1 MTSQDRIGAQQ
12 ALIALGFNPGQPD
25 GVIGINTRA
34 AVRAW
39 QKARG
44 LPADGYLTVD
54 LSHRLQSG
62 AAADAPAAGPAPT
75 TAATRN

>member
-12 ALIALGFNPGQPD
+12 ALVSLGFNPGQPD

-44 LPADGYLTVD
+44 LPADGYLTVE
-54 LSHRLQSG
+54 LSHRLQSE
-62 AAADAPAAGPAPT
+62 APAAAPAASATPAA
-75 TAATRN
+75 AATGN